1 MTSAARTD
9 SRAQPLAL
17 WHAQGAAR
25 GRITGTLAAL
35 ALLAVLAG
43 CSRPQWTGQAEFAPA
58 LQDAPFQGPTE
69 RELLEV
75 RGGFRVTRVA
85 RYALAARVLGAE
97 RYRWDAGAEVAPMD
111 LALAWGTAAD
121 PQVVSRLKVSQSGRW
136 FSWRLRDAHWP
147 LPRHELQTQMANVH
161 IVPETPEAFAFVRAL
176 EPGDVVALEGWLV
189 DLTAKDGSGGMR
201 TSLTRTDTGAGA
213 CEILYLTAARRLSSE
228 H

>member
-1 MTSAARTD
+1 MTFTVHVDPDAR
-9 SRAQPLAL
+9 AL
-17 WHAQGAAR
+17 PARHAQGAAH
-25 GRITGTLAAL
+25 GRIAGALAAL
-35 ALLAVLAG
+35 ALLAMLAG
-43 CSRPQWTGQAEFAPA
+43 CSRPQWAGEAEFAPA
-58 LQDAPFQGPTE
+58 LQDAPLQEPAE
-69 RELLEV
+69 RELLGV

-85 RYALAARVLGAE
+85 RYALAARVLGVE
-97 RYRWDAGAEVAPMD
+97 RYRWDAGAEAAPVD

-189 DLTAKDGSGGMR
+189 DLTAEDGSGGMR

-213 CEILYLTAARRLSSE
+213 CEILYLTAARLLSSE